1 MTQPTTVSSI
11 DYREIIKRE
20 GAGGFD
26 KVRDTISELYGEG
39 KIDMKAFMLDMDRM
53 DMIEDLYEM
62 RKSIPGMSVE
72 FALSENNTPLKQGK
86 D

>member
-1 MTQPTTVSSI
+1 MKQPTTISSV
-11 DYREIIKRE
+11 DFKELIKKE

-26 KVRDTISELYGEG
+26 KVRDMIAEQYSED
-39 KIDMKAFMLDMDRM
+39 KIDMKAFKLDMDRM

-62 RKSIPGMSVE
+62 RKSIPGMKPE
-72 FALSENNTPLKQGK
+72 FATAEDNKGKQGK